1 MSTVAWVA
9 ESLPGG
15 ACQSLV
21 DRLQAR
27 SRYLETPRWAAQALN
42 FCSDSNIS
50 PPQERPAVNVSDSF
64 FGRPMSPEDWF
75 SGVGQRVG
83 DITPIVDSILIIYS
97 TGILTMTRARS
108 LEIARPTAQIRGN
121 VISENTSNLR

>member
-1 MSTVAWVA
+1 
-9 ESLPGG
+9 
-15 ACQSLV
+15 
-21 DRLQAR
+21 
-27 SRYLETPRWAAQALN
+27 
-42 FCSDSNIS
+42 
-50 PPQERPAVNVSDSF
+50 
-64 FGRPMSPEDWF
+64 MSPEDWF
-75 SGVGQRVG
+75 PGVGQRVG